1 MSRLIR
7 GLFMSDVRTATV
19 RTTVPAVWVSL
30 VLWLVVRLGWSPSE
44 EDWQMLMLVAP
55 VVLGV
60 VYRLGREL
68 EARWPSVG
76 RVLFGSSRRPS
87 YD

>member
-1 MSRLIR
+1 
-7 GLFMSDVRTATV
+7 MSDVRVATV

-30 VLWLVVRLGWSPSE
+30 LLWLAVRLGWDLKE
-44 EDWQMLMLVAP
+44 DDWQVVMLVAP

-68 EARWPSVG
+68 EARWPVVG

>member
-1 MSRLIR
+1 
-7 GLFMSDVRTATV
+7 MSDVRVATV
-19 RTTVPAVWVSL
+19 RTTLPAVWVSL
-30 VLWLVVRLGWSPSE
+30 VSWLVVRLGWSPSA
-44 EDWQMLMLVAP
+44 EDWQQIMLVMP

-68 EARWPSVG
+68 EARWPVVG
-76 RVLFGSSRRPS
+76 RVLFGSVKRPS

>member
-1 MSRLIR
+1 
-7 GLFMSDVRTATV
+7 MSDVRVATV
-19 RTTVPAVWVSL
+19 RTTLPAVWVSL
-30 VLWLVVRLGWSPSE
+30 VSWLVVRLGWEPSA
-44 EDWQMLMLVAP
+44 EDWQQVMLVMP
-55 VVLGV
+55 VLLGV

-68 EARWPSVG
+68 EARWPVVG

>member
-1 MSRLIR
+1 
-7 GLFMSDVRTATV
+7 MSDVRVATV
-19 RTTVPAVWVSL
+19 RTTLPAVWVSL
-30 VLWLVVRLGWSPSE
+30 GSWLVVRLGWSPSA
-44 EDWQMLMLVAP
+44 EDWQQIMLVMP

-68 EARWPSVG
+68 EVRWPVVG
-76 RVLFGSSRRPS
+76 RVLFGSVKRPS

>member
-1 MSRLIR
+1 
-7 GLFMSDVRTATV
+7 MSDVRTATV

-76 RVLFGSSRRPS
+76 RVLFGSVRRPS

>member
-1 MSRLIR
+1 
-7 GLFMSDVRTATV
+7 MSDVRVATV
-19 RTTVPAVWVSL
+19 RTTLPAVWVSL
-30 VLWLVVRLGWSPSE
+30 VSWLVVRLGWSPSA
-44 EDWQMLMLVAP
+44 EDWQQVMLVMP

-68 EARWPSVG
+68 EARWPVVG
-76 RVLFGSSRRPS
+76 RVLFGSVKRPS